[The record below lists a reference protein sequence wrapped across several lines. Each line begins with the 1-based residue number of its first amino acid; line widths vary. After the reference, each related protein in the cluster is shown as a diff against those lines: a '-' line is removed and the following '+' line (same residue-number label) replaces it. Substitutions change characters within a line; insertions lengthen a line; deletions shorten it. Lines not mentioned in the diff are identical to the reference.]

1 MPLPV
6 ILIGVGIAAGGS
18 GVGLGGW
25 GMSDLAKAKKTLKQ
39 AEIKYGAKRSEAER
53 AVDHT
58 NRQLETLGSQQ
69 QSALNDVVLRMGEF
83 LRRHEKQVRESERLL
98 VEGIDAAMQS
108 VPGLGRLEVDAVAWI
123 GGVIG
128 SAATSVGVSS
138 GVTAAVTAYATAS
151 TGTAISSLSGAAATN
166 ATLAVLGGGTLA
178 EGGGGMALGATVLN
192 VVAIGPALL
201 VGGSIVKVQGSKAL
215 THARKVEADINVAM
229 AELDETM
236 VRLTAVDLRTDELST
251 LLARLS
257 ARGVA
262 ALDLLE
268 SEPFQPDVHAERFQR
283 AMTLVMAARDVVA
296 TPVVDASGDLTEHS
310 ANLTIKYRPML
321 EEPEDA

>member
-1 MPLPV
+1 MPLPL
-6 ILIGVGIAAGGS
+6 ILIGIGVAAGGG

-25 GMSDLAKAKKTLKQ
+25 GATDLVKAKKRLARADRNYQ
-39 AEIKYGAKRSEAER
+39 AKRSEAEQ
-53 AVDHT
+53 AVQNT
-58 NRQLETLGSQQ
+58 NEALQVLGKQQ
-69 QSALNDVVLRMGEF
+69 QVALADVVLRMGEF

-98 VEGIDAAMQS
+98 VEGIDAAMQG
-108 VPGLGRLEVDAVAWI
+108 VPGLRKLEVDAVAWI

-138 GVTAAVTAYATAS
+138 GVTAAVTTYATAS

-201 VGGSIVKVQGSKAL
+201 VGGSMVKMQGSKAL
-215 THARKVEADINVAM
+215 THARKVEADIAVAI

-236 VRLTAVDLRTDELST
+236 AKLEAVDLRTNELGT
-251 LLARLS
+251 LLARLRS
-257 ARGVA
+257 RAVA

-268 SEPFQPDVHAERFQR
+268 SEPFQPDAHAERFQR
-283 AMTLVMAARDVVA
+283 AMNLVMAVRDVAA
-296 TPVVDASGDLTEHS
+296 TPVVDAFGELTEHS
-310 ANLTIKYRPML
+310 ENLTIKYRPMT
-321 EEPEDA
+321 EDSQDG

>member
-1 MPLPV
+1 
-6 ILIGVGIAAGGS
+6 
-18 GVGLGGW
+18 
-25 GMSDLAKAKKTLKQ
+25 
-39 AEIKYGAKRSEAER
+39 
-53 AVDHT
+53 
-58 NRQLETLGSQQ
+58 
-69 QSALNDVVLRMGEF
+69 MGEF

-98 VEGIDAAMQS
+98 VEGIDAAMQG
-108 VPGLGRLEVDAVAWI
+108 VPGLRKLEVDAVAWI

-138 GVTAAVTAYATAS
+138 GVTAAVTTYATAS

-201 VGGSIVKVQGSKAL
+201 VGGSMVKMQGSKAL
-215 THARKVEADINVAM
+215 THARKVEADIAVAI

-236 VRLTAVDLRTDELST
+236 AKLEAVDLRTNELGT
-251 LLARLS
+251 LLARLRS
-257 ARGVA
+257 RAVA

-268 SEPFQPDVHAERFQR
+268 SEPFQPDAHAERFQR
-283 AMTLVMAARDVVA
+283 AMNLVMAVRDVAA
-296 TPVVDASGDLTEHS
+296 TPVVDASGELTEHS
-310 ANLTIKYRPML
+310 ENLTIKYRPMT
-321 EEPEDA
+321 EDSEDG